1 MFTKLYVPVVIV
13 STRHNQRLSKVLNKG
28 LESSVN
34 WHEYKTKSYNE
45 NATNKF
51 RFFLES
57 NFVGVN
63 KLFVLIYTNQDAAYK
78 RFKAE
83 RY

>member
-34 WHEYKTKSYNE
+34 CHEYKRKSDDE

-51 RFFLES
+51 RFFP
-57 NFVGVN
+57 
-63 KLFVLIYTNQDAAYK
+63 
-78 RFKAE
+78 
-83 RY
+83 